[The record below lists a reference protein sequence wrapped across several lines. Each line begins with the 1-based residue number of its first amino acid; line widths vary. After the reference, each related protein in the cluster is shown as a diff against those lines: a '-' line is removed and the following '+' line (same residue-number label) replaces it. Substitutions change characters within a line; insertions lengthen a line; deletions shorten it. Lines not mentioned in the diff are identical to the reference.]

1 MSQNIYHNQ
10 KTTTNAVRRLIINY
24 LTDSRLEHVETVQK
38 SVLDFQVVHGG
49 QGSVSAVLAAA
60 AAAAA
65 LLRHELHVSSEVAVR
80 CG

>member
-60 AAAAA
+60 AAA